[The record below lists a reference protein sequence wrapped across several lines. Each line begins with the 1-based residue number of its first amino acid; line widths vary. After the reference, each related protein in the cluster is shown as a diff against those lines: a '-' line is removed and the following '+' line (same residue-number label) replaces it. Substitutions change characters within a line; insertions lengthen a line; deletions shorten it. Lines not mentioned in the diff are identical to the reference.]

1 MSVITVTGM
10 TPRRMANLCSYLH
23 LYGDEGMPEAQ
34 MRMLLA
40 VRARDPMDRTPAAEV
55 DPADADMRQGAPVA
69 VGEVLAESRK
79 LGVIERTDD
88 DGRSARLRVS
98 SALRPYTATCLL
110 DAVEMCLTRLEEA
123 RAAEQE
129 RVPAAL
135 AWLLEQDPTHPLLMG
150 TNEDVRGRQAGQFGD
165 VRADLDLT
173 NAARIDNARYWAT
186 YLGLGWT
193 LASAETTSRRLFVP
207 DPTVALL
214 RHLPAALRPGV
225 RTPVG
230 EAVQGL
236 AERCPVLDGGT
247 VRVEIAA
254 AMLPTAQRPPGVI
267 SRSTSVALTRLERRG
282 VLRFEDLSDAAETVL
297 LDCWP
302 DQRRVSHITLVRA
315 EAA

>member
-1 MSVITVTGM
+1 
-10 TPRRMANLCSYLH
+10 MANLCAYLH
-23 LYGDEGMPEAQ
+23 VYGDEGVPEAQ
-34 MRMLLA
+34 IRTLLA
-40 VRARDPMDRTPAAEV
+40 VRARDPMERTPVAEE
-55 DPADADMRQGAPVA
+55 DPADADTRQGAPVA

-79 LGVIERTDD
+79 LGVVTRTDG
-88 DGRSARLRVS
+88 DGRSARLCVS
-98 SALRPYTATCLL
+98 SALRPYTATRLL
-110 DAVEMCLTRLEEA
+110 DAVETRLTRLEEA

-135 AWLLEQDPTHPLLMG
+135 AWLLEQDPARPLLMG
-150 TNEDVRGRQAGQFGD
+150 TNEDVRSRQAEQFGD

-214 RHLPAALRPGV
+214 RHLPAVLRPGE
-225 RTPVG
+225 RATVG
-230 EAVQGL
+230 EAMQRL
-236 AERCPVLDGGT
+236 AERCPVLDGGAARAET
-247 VRVEIAA
+247 SA

-267 SRSTSVALTRLERRG
+267 SRSTSIAFTRLERRG
-282 VLRFEDLSDAAETVL
+282 LLRFEDLSDAAENFL
-297 LDCWP
+297 LDTWP
-302 DQRRVSHITLVRA
+302 DRRRVSHVTLLRA